1 MDYAGGGED
10 YDSGPYSVKFNAGMT
25 EVTLNVS
32 IVDDD
37 ILERNEK
44 FILAVNVSSL
54 PNKVSVGDHGRATAT
69 IVDNDGK
76 YTVADPNPLLPLHE
90 HCNKVAINKIRV
102 M

>member
-37 ILERNEK
+37 ILERNET
-44 FILAVNVSSL
+44 FRNETFNLTVNVSSL
-54 PNKVSVGDHGRATAT
+54 PNKVSVGDHGQATVT
-69 IVDNDGK
+69 IMDNDSK
-76 YTVADPNPLLPLHE
+76 YV
-90 HCNKVAINKIRV
+90 
-102 M
+102 

>member
-1 MDYAGGGED
+1 MAYSNFIIMDYAGGGED

-44 FILAVNVSSL
+44 FNLTVNVSSL
-54 PNKVSVGDHGRATAT
+54 PNTVSVGDHGQATVT
-69 IVDNDGK
+69 IMDNDGK
-76 YTVADPNPLLPLHE
+76 YTY
-90 HCNKVAINKIRV
+90 
-102 M
+102 